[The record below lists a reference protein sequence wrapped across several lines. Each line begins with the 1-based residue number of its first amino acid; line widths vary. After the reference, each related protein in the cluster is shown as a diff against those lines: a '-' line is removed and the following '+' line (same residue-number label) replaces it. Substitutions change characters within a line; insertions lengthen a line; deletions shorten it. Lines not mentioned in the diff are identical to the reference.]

1 MSDIIIIGGGP
12 AGLSLACEL
21 KRRHVTSTILERAPR
36 LGNTFRTMAANTS
49 YGPWLNGLLV
59 DSSVP
64 WYDLLRR
71 ATREQYSQYLSDY
84 AISHD
89 LDYVADVTVESV
101 LRSGEGFVVKT
112 TRGDYPA
119 RIVVNA
125 TGYFSNPFIPDYPGA
140 KETQI
145 PQLHAAEYQEPDTI
159 RRLLGK
165 NRGRVLIVGKR
176 LSAGEA
182 MESLHKA
189 GFEVSLS
196 HRSPIRFGPSILVE
210 ACLSPFTFLWE
221 ELRARI
227 PGSYLPWNL
236 DVKMRGGVQRALIDS
251 GQVVCYPDIA
261 RFTER
266 TVVFQDGRE
275 QEFDIV
281 LYATGY
287 RPALR
292 HLEGLLDLSQ
302 GAPRLNGM
310 ESAEVPGLFFLGLIG
325 LRSFRSQF
333 LRGIRQDSHELAN
346 LLTARMTQVMTA
358 AGDMA

>member
-1 MSDIIIIGGGP
+1 
-12 AGLSLACEL
+12 
-21 KRRHVTSTILERAPR
+21 
-36 LGNTFRTMAANTS
+36 MAANTS

-64 WYDLLRR
+64 WFDLLRR
-71 ATREQYSQYLSDY
+71 ATRERYAQYLSDY

-89 LDYVADVTVESV
+89 LDYVPDVMVEKV
-101 LRSGEGFVVKT
+101 VRSEDGFVVKT
-112 TRGDYPA
+112 SRGDFPA
-119 RIVVNA
+119 RFVVNA
-125 TGYFSNPFIPDYPGA
+125 TGYFSNPRIPDYPGA
-140 KETQI
+140 RESKI

-159 RRLLGK
+159 RRLLGS
-165 NRGRVLIVGKR
+165 NRGRILIVGKR

-182 MESLHKA
+182 MESLHSA
-189 GFEVSLS
+189 GFEVCLS

-236 DVKMRGGVQRALIDS
+236 DVKMRGGVQRSLIDS
-251 GQVVCYPDIA
+251 GHVKCYPDIE

-266 TVVFQDGRE
+266 TVVFKDGRE
-275 QEFDIV
+275 EEFAAV

-292 HLEGLLDLSQ
+292 HLEGLVDLREGMPQ
-302 GAPRLNGM
+302 LKGM
-310 ESAEVPGLFFLGLIG
+310 ESADVPGLFFLGLIG
-325 LRSFRSQF
+325 LRTFRSQF
-333 LRGIRQDSHELAN
+333 LRGIRQDACELAN
-346 LLTARMTQVMTA
+346 VLAKRMTRIMTEA
-358 AGDMA
+358 TTMA